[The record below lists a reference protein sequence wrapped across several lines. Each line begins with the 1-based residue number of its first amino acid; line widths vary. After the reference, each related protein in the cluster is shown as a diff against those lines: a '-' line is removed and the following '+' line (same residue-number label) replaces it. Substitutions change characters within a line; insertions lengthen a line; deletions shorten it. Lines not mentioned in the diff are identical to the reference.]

1 MWECKELRLCIL
13 PNDPLQAY
21 FDKGEIKER
30 YYNPNNFFD
39 EIHVISL
46 IDKDVEESKVKIMVG
61 SAKLK
66 IHSVGKIN
74 IKNRNSNLERITE
87 LVEKIDPDVIR
98 AYNPF
103 VEGWLA
109 AKCAKKLNIPFYL
122 SLHTHYDYNRK
133 LVKKRNLKK
142 FCALKYTEKYIE
154 PLVLENA
161 DKISIVFKVI
171 ESYVKKHSDKKPEWL
186 YNKIDF
192 NRFANTTSKE
202 ELKKPL
208 ILSVG
213 NLIET
218 NKHKLILEAMKSI
231 EANCLIIGN
240 GELFDDLKQ
249 FIKKNKLENKVKIE
263 KSVSHNEIQQYYK
276 SASVFALAF
285 DPYQEG
291 LPMPIMEAMASGL
304 PVVIP
309 FPKKDYSD
317 GLENIAVFSKR
328 DAKSFSGNINKLLN
342 DESLRQKFVEKS
354 MKKAKEFDIVVL
366 EKREEKIY
374 HELLKNE

>member
-1 MWECKELRLCIL
+1 MRLCVF

-46 IDKDVEESKVKIMVG
+46 INKDVEESKVKVMG
-61 SAKLK
+61 GTAKLK

-74 IKNRNSNLERITE
+74 IKNRNNNLERIIE
-87 LVEKIDPDVIR
+87 LVEKINPDIIR

-122 SLHTHYDYNRK
+122 SLHTQYDYNRK
-133 LVKKRNLKK
+133 LVKKRNFKK
-142 FCALKYTEKYIE
+142 YFALKYTEKFIE
-154 PLVLENA
+154 PFVLQNA
-161 DKISIVFKVI
+161 DKITIVFKVI
-171 ESYVKKHSDKKPEWL
+171 ESYVKNHSDKKPELL

-192 NRFANTTSKE
+192 NRFANATAKE

-218 NKHKLILEAMKSI
+218 KKHKLILEAMKSI

-285 DPYQEG
+285 DPHQEG
-291 LPMPIMEAMASGL
+291 LPMPIMEAMAAGL

-328 DAKSFSGNINKLLN
+328 DAKSFSENINKLLS

-354 MKKAKEFDIVVL
+354 ITKAKEFDRAVL
-366 EKREEKIY
+366 EKREETIY
-374 HELLKNE
+374 HELLKK

>member
-1 MWECKELRLCIL
+1 MKLCIF

-46 IDKDVEESKVKIMVG
+46 VDKDIEESKVNVMVG
-61 SAKLK
+61 TAKLK

-74 IKNRNSNLERITE
+74 IKNRNNNLERIIE
-87 LVEKIDPDVIR
+87 LVKKINPDIIR

-109 AKCAKKLNIPFYL
+109 AKCGKKLNIPFYL
-122 SLHTHYDYNRK
+122 SLHTQYDYNRK
-133 LVKKRNLKK
+133 LVKKRNFKK
-142 FCALKYTEKYIE
+142 YLVLKYTEKFIE
-154 PLVLENA
+154 PFVLQNA
-161 DKISIVFKVI
+161 DKITIVFKII
-171 ESYVKKHSDKKPEWL
+171 ESYVKNHSDKKPELL

-192 NRFANTTSKE
+192 NRFANATSKE

-213 NLIET
+213 NLIESK
-218 NKHKLILEAMKSI
+218 KHKLILEAMKSI
-231 EANCLIIGN
+231 EANYLIIGN
-240 GELFDDLKQ
+240 GELFDELKQ
-249 FIKKNKLENKVKIE
+249 FIKKNKLENKVKIK

-285 DPYQEG
+285 DPNQEG
-291 LPMPIMEAMASGL
+291 LPMPIMEAMAAGL

-328 DAKSFSGNINKLLN
+328 DAKSFSENINKLLN
-342 DESLRQKFVEKS
+342 NESLRQKFAEKS
-354 MKKAKEFDIVVL
+354 FTKAKEYDREIL
-366 EKREEKIY
+366 EKREETIY
-374 HELLKNE
+374 HELLKSE